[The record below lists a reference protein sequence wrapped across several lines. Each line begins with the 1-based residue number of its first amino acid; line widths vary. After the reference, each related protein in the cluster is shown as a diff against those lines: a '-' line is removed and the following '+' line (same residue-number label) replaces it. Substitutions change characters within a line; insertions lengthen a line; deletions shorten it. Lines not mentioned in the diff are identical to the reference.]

1 MGRNRVLKVA
11 RPPAACVG
19 GAHSGARAVLC
30 GASTRRAAALAAWG
44 CSGVRFVAGRVAS
57 SRQVAERVT
66 ERVTERDEEPATHD
80 TLGHNGHNLGAC
92 LEVRVQKG
100 LYRGRLRQA
109 HLSAQLHHPMQ
120 QIFSQKR
127 TDELGEPGIDGRRL
141 VPRRLVA
148 HSAVGSAR

>member
-1 MGRNRVLKVA
+1 M
-11 RPPAACVG
+11 
-19 GAHSGARAVLC
+19 
-30 GASTRRAAALAAWG
+30 
-44 CSGVRFVAGRVAS
+44 RFVAGRVAS
-57 SRQVAERVT
+57 SRQVT
-66 ERVTERDEEPATHD
+66 ERVTEREEEPATHD

-109 HLSAQLHHPMQ
+109 HLSTQLHHPMQ
-120 QIFSQKR
+120 QILSQKR

>member
-1 MGRNRVLKVA
+1 M
-11 RPPAACVG
+11 
-19 GAHSGARAVLC
+19 C

-44 CSGVRFVAGRVAS
+44 CSDERFVARRVAS
-57 SRQVAERVT
+57 SRQVAERVA
-66 ERVTERDEEPATHD
+66 EREEEPATHD
-80 TLGHNGHNLGAC
+80 TLGDNGHKLGAC

-148 HSAVGSAR
+148 HSAVDSAR